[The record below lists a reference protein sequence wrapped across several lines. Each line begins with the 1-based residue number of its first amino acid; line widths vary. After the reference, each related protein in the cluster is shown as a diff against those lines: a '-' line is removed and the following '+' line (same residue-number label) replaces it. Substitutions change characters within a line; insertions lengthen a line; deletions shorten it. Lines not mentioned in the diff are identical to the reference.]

1 MTVVQYPTTG
11 IHVNQ
16 LVVEYVPERDDTE
29 DVMEDYAGISK
40 QAETLS
46 LLKVEDDT
54 MISDAVELDGM
65 ELPESSFR
73 RCYSTYIRLASFCL
87 HIRSNILEREIDPT
101 PNNINGVWNIR
112 NSFDR

>member
-1 MTVVQYPTTG
+1 MTYKFAADILSASDLSRNFSHHIPTKETG
-11 IHVNQ
+11 IFKS
-16 LVVEYVPERDDTE
+16 YVQCGGEIVR
-29 DVMEDYAGISK
+29 
-40 QAETLS
+40 
-46 LLKVEDDT
+46 
-54 MISDAVELDGM
+54 GM